1 MKIRLQNYFFLNC
14 SSVGILKKV
23 WIHSTHPLIMKV
35 LQTYFKLVLDLNRY
49 KAPSA
54 PGSPY
59 LPKTGFEVWAVGSSN
74 VLKTPL
80 SFSLDRQRCPGPST
94 RSTGRACFRSWID
107 NASSLDIKAISPT
120 TGARPLLPLQLT
132 LNSVRA
138 IHVELGS
145 NALNLG
151 QP

>member
-1 MKIRLQNYFFLNC
+1 M
-14 SSVGILKKV
+14 
-23 WIHSTHPLIMKV
+23 HTHPFIMKV
-35 LQTYFKLVLDLNRY
+35 LQTYFKLVLDLNKY
-49 KAPSA
+49 KALST

-80 SFSLDRQRCPGPST
+80 SFSRDRQRCPGPST

-107 NASSLDIKAISPT
+107 NASLDIKAISPT

-138 IHVELGS
+138 IHVEGGS